1 MVWTAT
7 VSCDHEGCKAQ
18 TTAEIEVSS
27 FHVGRISVRSVAGKG
42 WSVPSSDLGRAICP
56 KHAQPAKSSTRA
68 TSRGGGA
75 HVHREGHCD
84 TSNCIEARR
93 GDSRFY
99 TISGQL
105 IPPPG
110 R

>member
-7 VSCDHEGCKAQ
+7 VSCDHEGCSAQ
-18 TTAEIEVSS
+18 TTAEIEVNP
-27 FHVGRISVRSVAGKG
+27 FHVGRINVRSVAAKG
-42 WSVPSSDLGRAICP
+42 WSVPASGCGSTLCS
-56 KHAQPAKSSTRA
+56 KHAQSTTESSATR
-68 TSRGGGA
+68 SDV
-75 HVHREGHCD
+75 HVHRQGHCN
-84 TSNCIEARR
+84 TSNCIDARR

-99 TISGQL
+99 TVGGQL